1 MECLKKSFD
10 NRHSS
15 FQTEQEALM
24 KLKDAL
30 KKKKFVVTS
39 EVQAPIDQEPEDLVQ
54 TLRQVRGRV
63 DGVSLSEVEFEGIV
77 GDTIK
82 TCQLLNQNQL
92 EPIYQTTTREKNRLQ
107 LQKDLINAHEAGIDN
122 LLVFTEDYRIT
133 GDSLQEMMFFHVDA
147 GKLQSVLEHIRKGQ
161 TVEGETLTSKA
172 EFLLGSGVE
181 SAWGKNVPDLEMKE
195 MEEMTKIGTGYF
207 LTTPVFDIDQ
217 FANFLKQANTFDVP
231 VIAEVMILRT
241 AGMARFLNRHLKSG
255 LVPEWIIQKL
265 AKAPDKQKA
274 SVEIFA
280 DIVKGLKDLCQGV
293 HIITIGG
300 EEKLNRYL
308 DAAKLK

>member
-1 MECLKKSFD
+1 
-10 NRHSS
+10 
-15 FQTEQEALM
+15 M

-39 EVQAPIDQEPEDLVQ
+39 EVQSPIDQEPEDLVRS
-54 TLRQVRGRV
+54 LSNVRGRV
-63 DGVSLSEVEFEGIV
+63 DGVALSEVELEGFV
-77 GDTIK
+77 GDTIR
-82 TCQLLNQNQL
+82 TCELLNKSQL
-92 EPIYQTTTREKNRLQ
+92 EPIYQTTTRDKNRLQ
-107 LQKDLINAHEAGIDN
+107 LQNDLVEAHNAGIDN

-147 GKLQSVLEHIRKGQ
+147 GKLQSVLEHIREGR
-161 TVEGETLTSKA
+161 TVEGDSLKSKA

-181 SAWGKNVPDLEMKE
+181 SSWGKNVPDLEMKE
-195 MEEMTKIGTGYF
+195 MEEMTKLGTGYF
-207 LTTPVFDIDQ
+207 LTTPVFDLDQ
-217 FANFLKQANTFDVP
+217 FEKFLKQTQTFGVP

-255 LVPEWIIQKL
+255 MVPDWIIQKL
-265 AKAPDKQKA
+265 TRAPDKQKA
-274 SVEIFA
+274 SIEIFS
-280 DIVKGLKDLCQGV
+280 DIVTGLKDLCQGV

-300 EEKLNRYL
+300 EEKLKLYL

>member
-1 MECLKKSFD
+1 
-10 NRHSS
+10 
-15 FQTEQEALM
+15 M
-24 KLKDAL
+24 KLKTAL

-39 EVQAPIDQEPEDLVQ
+39 EVQAPVDQEPEELVRS
-54 TLRQVRGRV
+54 LSQVRGRV

-82 TCQLLNQNQL
+82 TCELLNQSLL
-92 EPIYQTTTREKNRLQ
+92 EPIYQTTTRDKNRLQ
-107 LQKDLINAHEAGIDN
+107 LEKDLIDAHDAGIDN
-122 LLVFTEDYRIT
+122 LLVFTEDYRLT

-147 GKLQSVLEHIRKGQ
+147 GKLDSVLEHIRQGE
-161 TVEGETLTSKA
+161 TVEGDSLKSKA
-172 EFLLGSGVE
+172 DFLLGSGVE
-181 SAWGKNVPDLEMKE
+181 SSWGKNVPDLEMKE

-207 LTTPVFDIDQ
+207 LTTPVFDVDL
-217 FANFLKQANTFDVP
+217 FARFLKQAQTFGVP

-241 AGMARFLNRHLKSG
+241 AGMARFLNRHLRSG

-265 AKAPDKQKA
+265 ARAPDKQKA
-274 SVEIFA
+274 SVEIFT
-280 DIVKGLKDLCQGV
+280 DIVTGLKDLCQGV

-300 EEKLNRYL
+300 EEKLKLYL

>member
-1 MECLKKSFD
+1 
-10 NRHSS
+10 
-15 FQTEQEALM
+15 M
-24 KLKDAL
+24 KLKTAL

-39 EVQAPIDQEPEDLVQ
+39 EVQAPVDQEPEELVRS
-54 TLRQVRGRV
+54 LSQVRGRV

-82 TCQLLNQNQL
+82 TCELLNQSLL
-92 EPIYQTTTREKNRLQ
+92 EPIYQTTTRDKNRLQ
-107 LQKDLINAHEAGIDN
+107 LQKDLIAAHDAGIDN
-122 LLVFTEDYRIT
+122 LLVFTEDYRLT

-147 GKLQSVLEHIRKGQ
+147 GKLDSVLEHIRQGE
-161 TVEGETLTSKA
+161 TVEGDSLKSKA
-172 EFLLGSGVE
+172 DFLLGSGVE
-181 SAWGKNVPDLEMKE
+181 SSWGKNVPDLEMKE

-207 LTTPVFDIDQ
+207 LTTPVFDVDL
-217 FANFLKQANTFDVP
+217 FAKFLKQAQTFGVP

-265 AKAPDKQKA
+265 ARAPDKQKA
-274 SVEIFA
+274 SVEIFS
-280 DIVKGLKDLCQGV
+280 DIVTGLKDLCQGV
-293 HIITIGG
+293 HIITIGA
-300 EEKLNRYL
+300 EEKLKLYL

>member
-1 MECLKKSFD
+1 MD
-10 NRHSS
+10 
-15 FQTEQEALM
+15 
-24 KLKDAL
+24 LKDAL

-39 EVQAPIDQEPEDLVQ
+39 EVQAPIDEEPEELVKN
-54 TLRQVRGRV
+54 LSLVRGRV
-63 DGVSLSEVEFEGIV
+63 DGVTVSEVEIDGVV

-82 TCQLLNQNQL
+82 TCEILQENRFKS
-92 EPIYQTTTREKNRLQ
+92 IYQTTTREKNRLQ
-107 LQKDLINAHEAGIDN
+107 LEKDLISAHEAGVEN

-133 GDSLQEMMFFHVDA
+133 GDSLQEMMFFHVDS
-147 GKLQSVLEHIRKGQ
+147 GKLQSVLEHIREGR
-161 TVEGETLTSKA
+161 TVEGEDLPFKA
-172 EFLLGSGVE
+172 DFVVGSGVE

-207 LTTPVFDIDQ
+207 LTTPIFDLERFEKFINQ
-217 FANFLKQANTFDVP
+217 VQTFGVP

-255 LVPEWIIQKL
+255 MVPERLIQQL

-274 SVEIFA
+274 SIEIFA
-280 DIVKGLKDLCQGV
+280 DIVSGLKHICQGV

-300 EEKLNRYL
+300 EDKLKYYL